1 MLFILYEVFCVMS
14 LDRHKYCS
22 DPFKKHRR
30 RIYSNLRVASEKLMA
45 EYPSLSLRSGDLLC
59 VNCLIAVKK
68 HCSEAASEDAGPS
81 GLSSQECA
89 LPTYSSTQDSDSSSD
104 SDSPAA
110 AGSPAL
116 HKINK
121 MLSSQEVSPI
131 RKRYVHSQRYVEE
144 KCRRLMKLV
153 EQLLPLIF
161 YTFLIHTFDYGY
173 ISF

>member
-14 LDRHKYCS
+14 LDRHKYRS

-30 RIYSNLRVASEKLMA
+30 RIYSNLRVASEKLRA

-59 VNCLIAVKK
+59 VNCLIAVTK

-104 SDSPAA
+104 SDSPA
-110 AGSPAL
+110 GSPAL

-131 RKRYVHSQRYVEE
+131 RKRDIHSQRYMYKKSVE
-144 KCRRLMKLV
+144 
-153 EQLLPLIF
+153 
-161 YTFLIHTFDYGY
+161 D
-173 ISF
+173 

>member
-1 MLFILYEVFCVMS
+1 MLFILYEVFCVLS
-14 LDRHKYCS
+14 LDRHTSTVVTHSRSIGAAYIQI
-22 DPFKKHRR
+22 FELHQR
-30 RIYSNLRVASEKLMA
+30 NLWQNIHLCLCEVEIC
-45 EYPSLSLRSGDLLC
+45 C

-104 SDSPAA
+104 SDSPA
-110 AGSPAL
+110 GSPAL

-131 RKRYVHSQRYVEE
+131 RKRYIHSQRYVEE
-144 KCRRLMKLV
+144 KCRRLMEV
-153 EQLLPLIF
+153 VVQLISLIF
-161 YTFLIHTFDYGY
+161 YT
-173 ISF
+173 

>member
-1 MLFILYEVFCVMS
+1 
-14 LDRHKYCS
+14 
-22 DPFKKHRR
+22 
-30 RIYSNLRVASEKLMA
+30 MA
-45 EYPSLSLRSGDLLC
+45 EYPYLTLLRSGDLLC

-104 SDSPAA
+104 SDSPA
-110 AGSPAL
+110 GSPAL

-153 EQLLPLIF
+153 KQLLPLIF
-161 YTFLIHTFDYGY
+161 YTFLIHTFDCNIIATSNSLKKVVYIIKKSFHLYGC
-173 ISF
+173 IRM